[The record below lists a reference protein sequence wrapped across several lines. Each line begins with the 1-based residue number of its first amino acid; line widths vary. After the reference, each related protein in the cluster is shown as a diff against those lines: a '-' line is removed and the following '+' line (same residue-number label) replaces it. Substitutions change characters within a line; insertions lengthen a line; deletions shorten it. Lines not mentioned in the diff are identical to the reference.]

1 MFTKSGGP
9 PSYLFEDIGF
19 GNERMR
25 CWSHLRM
32 NRKFMEYMRGKYNH
46 LSLQQFGKTIVG

>member
-46 LSLQQFGKTIVG
+46 LSLQQFRKTIVG